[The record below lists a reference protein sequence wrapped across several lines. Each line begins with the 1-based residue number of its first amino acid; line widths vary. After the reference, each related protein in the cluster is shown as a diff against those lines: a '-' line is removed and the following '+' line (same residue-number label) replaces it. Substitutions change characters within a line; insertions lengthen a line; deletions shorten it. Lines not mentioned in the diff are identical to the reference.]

1 LIAAKRIAAR
11 PITIEIFCAV
21 FVLSAAAVFGK
32 KLRIKI
38 SAPGVKIMALF
49 LTTSGSPV

>member
-21 FVLSAAAVFGK
+21 FVLRAAAVFGI
-32 KLRIKI
+32 KLRIKTI
-38 SAPGVKIMALF
+38 APGVRIMMLF
-49 LTTSGSPV
+49 LTTPGSPV